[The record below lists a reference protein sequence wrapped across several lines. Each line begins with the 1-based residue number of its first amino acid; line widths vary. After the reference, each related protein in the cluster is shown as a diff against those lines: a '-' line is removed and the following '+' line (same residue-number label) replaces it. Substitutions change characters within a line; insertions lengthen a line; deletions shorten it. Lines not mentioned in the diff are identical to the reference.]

1 MALLSVIVA
10 MSLVASTRQ
19 EAWNVLANSD
29 FKDKL
34 SDWTTNGTYSIIN
47 ESDTRFVKF
56 KIGVKPSRAWD
67 ILLTQGFALPDGSP
81 VTIRITARSQTRN
94 KITAMVE
101 EATSPHTKFI
111 SQDFNLTPKWETYT
125 VSGALTK
132 GSGIHA
138 NLHLSHSQGEVD
150 IREFAVLSTA
160 KRTPVKQYPI
170 EFIRN
175 NDFAAGF
182 DKWFTEGATPPTV
195 KPISVNGQKF
205 ASALEVDVNN
215 PNGNAWDCQIGQL
228 LEEGSSKGETV
239 FAKVWLRTSDKVR
252 ATLVYELNQPPHD
265 KELYELVQPN
275 AKWAEYTV
283 PMTLQNGFA
292 PGKAQFKLFFL
303 GKGKIEVGPVSLT
316 NRGRSYVGGSLP
328 VYLGGS
334 EYKTDP
340 AWRKE
345 ADARI
350 NKIRKGSFTVL
361 FRDATG
367 KPLKNQT
374 VQVSQAKH
382 HFRFGTAAAAN
393 YFIQQDNDGV
403 KYREA
408 VKRVFNTITFDNDLK
423 WDSVGPEVF
432 ENKILP
438 AQKWLAENGIAL
450 RGHNLVWGS
459 AQYLPGNVM
468 GMSKEDAWKT
478 VEAHVNDYSKRMKGK
493 VYLWDVVNEAHTE
506 TELWNKIGWDKFAEV
521 YKIARKND
529 PTAKLCYNDYN
540 ISTNDKHREG
550 AIARANQIKSLGASV
565 DVFGDQSHLSAP
577 GVDPRKLWSV
587 WDEVHAK
594 TGLPIEITE
603 LDLTT
608 LDDGFQAAYLS
619 DFYRAAFSHPNLEA
633 VILWGFW
640 ERNHWLANRGAH
652 LVKEDWTWRPAMK
665 AIDNLINK
673 EWRTEGTFKTDA
685 KGMVTF
691 SGFYGDYDLSID
703 GQKVRV
709 PFQKLQNAKS
719 DEQRLTYVTI
729 KKK

>member
-81 VTIRITARSQTRN
+81 VIIRITARSQTRN

-195 KPISVNGQKF
+195 KPISVSGQKF

-265 KELYELVQPN
+265 KELYELAQPN
-275 AKWAEYTV
+275 TKWAEYTV

-345 ADARI
+345 
-350 NKIRKGSFTVL
+350 
-361 FRDATG
+361 
-367 KPLKNQT
+367 
-374 VQVSQAKH
+374 
-382 HFRFGTAAAAN
+382 
-393 YFIQQDNDGV
+393 
-403 KYREA
+403 
-408 VKRVFNTITFDNDLK
+408 
-423 WDSVGPEVF
+423 
-432 ENKILP
+432 
-438 AQKWLAENGIAL
+438 
-450 RGHNLVWGS
+450 
-459 AQYLPGNVM
+459 
-468 GMSKEDAWKT
+468 
-478 VEAHVNDYSKRMKGK
+478 
-493 VYLWDVVNEAHTE
+493 
-506 TELWNKIGWDKFAEV
+506 
-521 YKIARKND
+521 
-529 PTAKLCYNDYN
+529 
-540 ISTNDKHREG
+540 
-550 AIARANQIKSLGASV
+550 
-565 DVFGDQSHLSAP
+565 
-577 GVDPRKLWSV
+577 
-587 WDEVHAK
+587 
-594 TGLPIEITE
+594 
-603 LDLTT
+603 
-608 LDDGFQAAYLS
+608 
-619 DFYRAAFSHPNLEA
+619 
-633 VILWGFW
+633 
-640 ERNHWLANRGAH
+640 
-652 LVKEDWTWRPAMK
+652 
-665 AIDNLINK
+665 
-673 EWRTEGTFKTDA
+673 
-685 KGMVTF
+685 
-691 SGFYGDYDLSID
+691 
-703 GQKVRV
+703 
-709 PFQKLQNAKS
+709 QNP
-719 DEQRLTYVTI
+719 
-729 KKK
+729 